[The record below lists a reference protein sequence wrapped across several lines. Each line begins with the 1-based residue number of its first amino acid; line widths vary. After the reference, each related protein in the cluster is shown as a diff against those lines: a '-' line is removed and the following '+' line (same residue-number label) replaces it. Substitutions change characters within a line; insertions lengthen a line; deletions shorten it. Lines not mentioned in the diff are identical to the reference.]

1 MYILLCVYKI
11 LKDFKVESL
20 MGNLLKIENKI
31 KLNIKI
37 NEYNIFSIE
46 CLYKFFLML
55 YELY

>member
-20 MGNLLKIENKI
+20 MGNLLKIGNKI

-37 NEYNIFSIE
+37 NEYNMFSIE
-46 CLYKFFLML
+46 C
-55 YELY
+55 

>member
-20 MGNLLKIENKI
+20 MWNLLKIGNKI

-46 CLYKFFLML
+46 C
-55 YELY
+55 